1 MGQATVNL
9 QNLGQKVSTTN
20 PLPVTNTTPT
30 AAVTAGA
37 LSTVSFTRTAD
48 TNAYTAG
55 DVIGINNAGSAGSAI
70 HTFTLIGPA
79 GGNIIITGWDLTIDA
94 TAIPSGMSSFRLHV
108 YNASPTA
115 IVDNAAFDLVTADQS
130 KHVGALDAVTMV
142 DYGST
147 LFGGITNINQQVKL
161 ATSVT
166 SLYAE
171 LVTVGAWTPA
181 SGTAFQIRL
190 RTIAV

>member
-9 QNLGQKVSTTN
+9 QNLGLKVSTSN
-20 PLPVTNTTPT
+20 PLPVTTTAPS
-30 AAVTAGA
+30 ASATAGV
-37 LSTVSFTRTAD
+37 LSMVSFTRTAD
-48 TNAYTAG
+48 TNAYNAN
-55 DVIGINNAGSAGSAI
+55 DVIGINAAGSAGSAI
-70 HTFTLIGPA
+70 HTFTLAGPA
-79 GGNIIITGWDLTIDA
+79 GGVVLVTGWDLTIDA
-94 TAIPSGMSSFRLHV
+94 TAIPSGMTSFRLHL

-130 KHVGALDAVTMV
+130 KHVGVLDSVSMV
-142 DYGST
+142 DYGSS

-171 LVTVGAWTPA
+171 LVTNAGWTPA
-181 SGTAFQIRL
+181 SGTAFQIRI
-190 RTIAV
+190 RTIAI

>member
-1 MGQATVNL
+1 MGLAATNI
-9 QNLGQKVSTTN
+9 NYAGIPVSATN
-20 PLPVTNTTPT
+20 RFPVESGVPT
-30 AAVTAGA
+30 ATATSGA
-37 LSTVSFTRTAD
+37 LTTVSFTRTAD

-55 DVIGINNAGSAGSAI
+55 DVIGINAAGSAGSAI

-94 TAIPSGMSSFRLHV
+94 TAIPAGMSTFRLHI

-115 IVDNAAFDLVTADQS
+115 IVDNAAFDLLTADQS
-130 KHVGALDAVTMV
+130 KHVAVLDAITMV

-147 LFGGITNINQQVKL
+147 LFGGITNINQQAKL

-171 LVTVGAWTPA
+171 LVTVGAFTPA